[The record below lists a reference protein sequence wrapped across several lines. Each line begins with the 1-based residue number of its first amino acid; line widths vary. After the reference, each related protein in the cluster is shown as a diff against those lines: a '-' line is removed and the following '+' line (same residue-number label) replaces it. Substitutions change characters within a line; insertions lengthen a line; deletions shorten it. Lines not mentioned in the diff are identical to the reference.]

1 MTNNAVPLWTP
12 DETQQAII
20 NLHSG
25 CHLVLAPPGCG
36 KTQILAERICL
47 ALKQGRKAEDML
59 CLTFTNRA
67 ARGMRER
74 IERQVS
80 DRTAEDIFVG
90 NVHRFCSRYLY
101 DNHVVAADSAIIDD
115 DTVISIIAMYLNEDE
130 QRVNADFDRRR
141 AYSQVMFFSHL
152 MYELKHNF
160 PRELRTHPECMT
172 RDDVAVL
179 RELCRLQGKTFGVE
193 AVCDI
198 YEHNDFYTDLSFS
211 PDFQPQLRHQAQDTL
226 YKMRYAHAYE
236 AYKRQNSLLDFED
249 LLQYTYT
256 TLVQCKD
263 SKHYSWIQIDEVQDL
278 NRLQLA
284 IIDKLWGRADG
295 ADDRAAPLC
304 SSNDT
309 SSAPVMMYLG
319 DEQQAIF
326 SFMGAKM
333 ATLELLKTRCTG
345 NVHHLGINHRSPRAL
360 VNLLNTY
367 AIQQLGSDKELL
379 PVPAGDAEEGCDDDF
394 ALVASAD
401 IIAEYRDVAEHARRL
416 YEQFADQTTAVIV
429 NSNQDAD
436 RVSEMLTAI
445 GCDHFK
451 VSGSD
456 LFAAPE
462 IKLLLAHI
470 GVLGSEHNFLAW
482 SRIMQGFKV
491 CETHATAR
499 KFVHQ
504 LEIRA
509 LSPADFLGDDATPY
523 VQRFIQVFEKKDI
536 VVFDTET
543 TGLCVFDDD
552 IIQIAAEKIRQGR
565 TIARFSVYIETDKP
579 IPERLGDI
587 VNPII
592 EERRHHRL
600 YTHEEALRSFISFA
614 GEGIL
619 LAHNAAFDYH
629 IMNFNLKRY
638 LPDVDWATRFPVC
651 FDSLKLIRLLRSDL
665 KAFKL
670 KLLLKELGLKG
681 ENSHLADDDV
691 NATVSLV
698 KYCYEQGKL
707 CLESQNEYLKRQTTI
722 DRIEKLR
729 ARYGQYFQRDTARL
743 YDREPLSHGVPALV
757 DVMREFYHNIVEEG
771 WIHAVS
777 KADYV
782 FRFLA
787 ADVIHAAT
795 EPSLIEQLEHHAL
808 EINTF
813 KEADLCSSKT
823 IEERIFVS
831 TIHKAKG
838 LEFDNVIVFDAVD
851 GRIPNFYH
859 VNTPSLLA
867 EDARKLYVAMSRSKR
882 RLFIYYNE
890 KREPS
895 RFLRGIMDK

>member
-1 MTNNAVPLWTP
+1 MEKNIAPSWIP

-20 NLHSG
+20 NLQSG
-25 CHLVLAPPGCG
+25 YHLVLAPPGCG

-47 ALKQGRKAEDML
+47 ALKQGRQAEDML

-80 DRTAEDIFVG
+80 DRAADNIFVG

-101 DNHVVAADSAIIDD
+101 DNHVIAADSAIIDD
-115 DTVISIIAMYLNEDE
+115 DTVISIIAMYLGEE
-130 QRVNADFDRRR
+130 ESRVNADFNRRK
-141 AYSQVMFFSHL
+141 AYSQIMFFSHL
-152 MYELKHNF
+152 MYELKHQF
-160 PRELRTHPECMT
+160 PKELRTHPECMT
-172 RDDVAVL
+172 SNDVAIL
-179 RELCRLQGKTFGVE
+179 RELCRLQGRTFDVE

-198 YEHNDFYTDLSFS
+198 YEHNDFYTDLSLS

-236 AYKRQNSLLDFED
+236 AYKKQNSLLDFED

-256 TLVQCKD
+256 TLVQQKD
-263 SKHYSWIQIDEVQDL
+263 GKHFGWIQIDEVQDL
-278 NRLQLA
+278 NPLQLA
-284 IIDKLWGRADG
+284 IIDQLSGRADE
-295 ADDRAAPLC
+295 AEQLAVQACNPDNTA
-304 SSNDT
+304 T
-309 SSAPVMMYLG
+309 APVIMYLG

-333 ATLELLKTRCTG
+333 ATLELLKVRCAG
-345 NVHHLGINHRSPRAL
+345 SVHHLGINHRSPRAL

-367 AIQQLGSDKELL
+367 AMQQLGSDQALL
-379 PVPAGDAEEGCDDDF
+379 PVPADDAEEGCEEDF
-394 ALVASAD
+394 RLVSSAD
-401 IIAEYRDVAEHARRL
+401 IIAEYRDVAEHARCL

-436 RVSEMLTAI
+436 RVSQMLTAI

-456 LFAAPE
+456 LFATPE
-462 IKLLLAHI
+462 VKLLLAHVD
-470 GVLGSEHNFLAW
+470 VLGSEHNFLAW

-491 CETHATAR
+491 CETNASAR
-499 KFVHQ
+499 QFVHQ
-504 LEIRA
+504 LEVRA
-509 LSPADFLGDDATPY
+509 LSPTDFLGTETTPY
-523 VQRFIQVFEKKDI
+523 LQRFLKIYEEQDI

-565 TIARFSVYIETDKP
+565 SIAKFSVHIKTDKP
-579 IPERLGDI
+579 ILERLGDV

-592 EERRHHRL
+592 EERL
-600 YTHEEALRSFISFA
+600 YQQLYEPEEALRSFISFA
-614 GEGIL
+614 GDGVL
-619 LAHNAAFDYH
+619 LAHNASFDYH

-638 LPDVDWATRFPVC
+638 LPEVDWTKSFPQC

-670 KLLLKELGLKG
+670 KLLLKELSLKG

-698 KYCYEQGKL
+698 NYCFEQGKL
-707 CLESQNEYLKRQTTI
+707 RLESQNEYLKRQTTI
-722 DRIEKLR
+722 DRIARLR
-729 ARYGQYFQRDTARL
+729 SRYTRYFQRDSARL
-743 YDREPLSHGVPALV
+743 YDRSLSPFGVPALV

-771 WIHAVS
+771 WIHNVS
-777 KADYV
+777 KIDYV
-782 FRFLA
+782 FKFLA
-787 ADVIHAAT
+787 TDVINEAI
-795 EPSLIEQLEHHAL
+795 EPSLIEQLSHHAL

-851 GRIPNFYH
+851 GRIPNFYN
-859 VNTPSLLA
+859 VNSPSLLA
-867 EDARKLYVAMSRSKR
+867 EDARKLYVALSRSKR
-882 RLFIYYNE
+882 RLFVYYNA

-895 RFLRGIMDK
+895 RFLRGILEK

>member
-1 MTNNAVPLWTP
+1 MTNNAAPSWTP

-20 NLHSG
+20 NLQSG
-25 CHLVLAPPGCG
+25 YHLVLAPPGCG

-47 ALKQGRKAEDML
+47 ALKQGRKAENML

-74 IERQVS
+74 IERQVP
-80 DRTAEDIFVG
+80 DRAAEDIFVG

-101 DNHVVAADSAIIDD
+101 DNHVIAADSAIIDD
-115 DTVISIIAMYLNEDE
+115 DTVISIIAMYLGEDE
-130 QRVNADFDRRR
+130 ARVNADFNRRK

-152 MYELKHNF
+152 MYELKHQF
-160 PRELRTHPECMT
+160 PKELRTHPECMT
-172 RDDVAVL
+172 GDDVSVL
-179 RELCRLQGKTFGVE
+179 RELCRLQGRTFDVE

-198 YEHNDFYTDLSFS
+198 YEHNDFYTDLSYS
-211 PDFQPQLRHQAQDTL
+211 PDFRPQLRHQAQDTL

-249 LLQYTYT
+249 LLQYTYA
-256 TLVQCKD
+256 TLVQRKD
-263 SKHYSWIQIDEVQDL
+263 GRRFGWIQIDEVQDL
-278 NRLQLA
+278 NLLQLA
-284 IIDKLWGRADG
+284 IIDKLSGGEASDG
-295 ADDRAAPLC
+295 AVAASSCGSGTPLPPP
-304 SSNDT
+304 
-309 SSAPVMMYLG
+309 AIMYLG

-333 ATLELLKTRCTG
+333 ATLEMLKRRCAG
-345 NVHHLGINHRSPRAL
+345 SVHHLGINHRSPRLL

-367 AIQQLGSDKELL
+367 AIQQLGADEALL
-379 PVPAGDAEEGCDDDF
+379 PQPADDAEEGCEDDYE
-394 ALVASAD
+394 LVASAD
-401 IIAEYRDVAEHARRL
+401 IVTEYHDVAEHAQRL

-436 RVSEMLTAI
+436 RVSQALTAI

-451 VSGSD
+451 VSGTD
-456 LFAAPE
+456 LFATPE
-462 IKLLLAHI
+462 IKLLLAHA

-482 SRIMQGFKV
+482 ARIMQGFRI
-491 CETHATAR
+491 CETHASAR
-499 KFVHQ
+499 QFVHQ
-504 LEIRA
+504 LEVRA
-509 LSPADFLGDDATPY
+509 LSPADFLGADTMPY
-523 VQRFIQVFEKKDI
+523 VQRFLKVYEERDI

-552 IIQIAAEKIRQGR
+552 IIQIAAEKIHKGR
-565 TIARFSVYIETDKP
+565 TIAKFSVYIETDKA

-587 VNPII
+587 VNPMI
-592 EERRHHRL
+592 EERLHHRL
-600 YTHEEALRSFISFA
+600 YTHEEALRSFIAFV
-614 GEGIL
+614 GDGVL
-619 LAHNAAFDYH
+619 LAHNASFDYH
-629 IMNFNLKRY
+629 IMDFNLKRY
-638 LPDVDWATRFPVC
+638 LPDVDWTASFPRC

-670 KLLLKELGLKG
+670 KLLLKELGLEG
-681 ENSHLADDDV
+681 QNSHLADDDV

-698 KYCYEQGKL
+698 NYCYEQGRL
-707 CLESQNEYLKRQTTI
+707 RVESQDEYLKRQTTV
-722 DRIEKLR
+722 DRIARFR
-729 ARYGQYFQRDTARL
+729 ARYAPYFQRDSARL
-743 YDREPLSHGVPALV
+743 YNRASSPDGVPALV
-757 DVMREFYHNIVEEG
+757 DVMREFYHNIVEAG
-771 WIHAVS
+771 WIHVVS
-777 KADYV
+777 KVDYV

-787 ADVIHAAT
+787 TDVINEVT
-795 EPSLIEQLEHHAL
+795 EPSLVEQLDHHIL

-851 GRIPNFYH
+851 GRIPNFYN
-859 VNTPSLLA
+859 VNSPSLLA

-882 RLFIYYNE
+882 RLFVYYNAR
-890 KREPS
+890 REPS
-895 RFLRGIMDK
+895 RFLQGILEK